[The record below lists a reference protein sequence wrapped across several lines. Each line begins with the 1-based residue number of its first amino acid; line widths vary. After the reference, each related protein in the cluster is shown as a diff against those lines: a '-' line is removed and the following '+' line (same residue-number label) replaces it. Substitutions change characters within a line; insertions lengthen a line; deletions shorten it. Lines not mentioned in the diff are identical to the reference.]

1 MKIRSEATLAVSEF
15 GSYHVTEVRL
25 QISDLDLGEAAA
37 DVVEASKKVCAYTN
51 ATRGNVSVTIEVLS

>member
-1 MKIRSEATLAVSEF
+1 MSEF